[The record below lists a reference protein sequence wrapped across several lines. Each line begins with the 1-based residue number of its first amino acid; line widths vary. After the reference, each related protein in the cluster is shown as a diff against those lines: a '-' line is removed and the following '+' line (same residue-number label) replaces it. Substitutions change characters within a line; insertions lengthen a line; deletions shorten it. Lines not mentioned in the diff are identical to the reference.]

1 MIREAFEKGR
11 LSKDLR
17 EVREHTWETAGGPAF
32 QETAH
37 AKALKQKPSWCS
49 RGRYEAD
56 GDVKQCGQRRREQSE
71 VREATGLDYCGPCGH

>member
-1 MIREAFEKGR
+1 MIRETFEKGR

-17 EVREHTWETAGGPAF
+17 EVKEQTWETVRGPAF

-37 AKALKQKPSWCS
+37 AKALKQKHSWCS

-56 GDVKQCGQRRREQSE
+56 GDVKQCGQRRTEESK
-71 VREATGLDYCGPCGH
+71 VREAAQG